1 MFDYRVFMPDLLS
14 FSLSA
19 EELEPGQESA
29 GSSLGAVRTPR
40 GLSGSGS

>member
-1 MFDYRVFMPDLLS
+1 MFDNREFMPDLL
-14 FSLSA
+14 SLSA

-29 GSSLGAVRTPR
+29 GSSLGAERTLR